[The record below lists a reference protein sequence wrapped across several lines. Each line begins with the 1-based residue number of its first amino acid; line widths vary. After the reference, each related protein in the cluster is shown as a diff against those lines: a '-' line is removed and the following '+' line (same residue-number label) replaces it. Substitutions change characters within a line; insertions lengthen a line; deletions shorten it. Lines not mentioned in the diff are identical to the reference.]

1 MVAVVVVVGVA
12 VVVVVII
19 IDQNAGQRVGR
30 VGLGGE
36 RKEREHPIKCS
47 TLGRSSR

>member
-1 MVAVVVVVGVA
+1 MVAVVVVGVA

-30 VGLGGE
+30 AGLGGRE
-36 RKEREHPIKCS
+36 KKEN
-47 TLGRSSR
+47 TQ